1 MENRFDWKSK
11 LPKKNQW
18 LILLLAGVLLVVVA
32 IPVKEKEEKI
42 TVEPAEP
49 VTEDDYVLRMEKRLE
64 HILEKIDGAGN
75 VEVMITFQS
84 SFEKVIEK
92 DSDTSNQMV
101 EETDKSGGK
110 RVTTDQTN
118 RESTIYQQ
126 TSDGVQNPYV
136 SKEILPRA
144 EGILVIAEGGGNPVV
159 AKNITEAVQALFDV
173 DTHKIKVTKGG

>member
-1 MENRFDWKSK
+1 MENKFDWKSK

-18 LILLLAGVLLVVVA
+18 LILLLVGVLLVVIA
-32 IPVKEKEEKI
+32 IPVKEKDD
-42 TVEPAEP
+42 TRPVEQPEP
-49 VTEDDYVLRMEKRLE
+49 VSEDDYVSRMEKRLE
-64 HILEKIDGAGN
+64 NILEKIEGAGN

-84 SFEKVIEK
+84 SSEKVVEK
-92 DSDTSNQMV
+92 DSETSSQMV

-110 RVTTDQTN
+110 RVTTDQTGN
-118 RESTIYQQ
+118 ESTIYQQ
-126 TSDGVQNPYV
+126 TSDGTQSPYV

-144 EGILVIAEGGGNPVV
+144 EGIVVIAEGGGNAVV